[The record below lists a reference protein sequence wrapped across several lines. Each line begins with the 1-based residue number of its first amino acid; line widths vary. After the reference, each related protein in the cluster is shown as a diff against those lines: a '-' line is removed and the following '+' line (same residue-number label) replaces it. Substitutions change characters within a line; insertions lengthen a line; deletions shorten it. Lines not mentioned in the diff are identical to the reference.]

1 MRKKLIFVFFVICML
16 GFPLAIFAQGQ
27 NENSG
32 AASTKTGSTTASG
45 KFRTVP
51 LSWIVKLE
59 NKLQSNI
66 MTPHGPNG
74 EKITSPAALKL
85 SSKELKAARKLHL
98 QNYVFMV
105 ATPDTTELLNRVGMN
120 EELSQIGAPPIPFV
134 GANSVSQQIT
144 ELQDMTAKASETSFI
159 VAEAYE
165 ADTTGPAFVNLGKA
179 GVPEVHNWTT
189 PRGVNKLKDYVG
201 LMDID
206 GYGQGV
212 ASAEI
217 LAYKMHYKGN
227 VGIIYFSLTQWTNV
241 ERLKGALDTF
251 AKYPG
256 IKVVAKKGFTDP
268 SQSRS
273 IALGML
279 QAHPGIDAI
288 WATWMAGPAT
298 GAAQAVVQLGLTG
311 KVIIAAPDLGGIAG
325 ARYIADP
332 NYPIVGGAAGQEIQ
346 MGKDSIRAAVKYLLG
361 EKASGL
367 YVPSHVIP
375 AVRANLVDAFYRQT
389 QGSLG
394 NLPAS
399 VLKLL
404 KK

>member
-1 MRKKLIFVFFVICML
+1 MRRKLITVFFLVCIL
-16 GFPLAIFAQGQ
+16 GIPGTLFAQGQ
-27 NENSG
+27 NENS
-32 AASTKTGSTTASG
+32 ATTTNNTSSSSTGG

-51 LSWIVKLE
+51 LNWIVNLE
-59 NKLQSNI
+59 NKLQSTI
-66 MTPHGPNG
+66 MTPGGPNG
-74 EKITSPAALKL
+74 EKITSPATLKL
-85 SSKELKAARKLHL
+85 SPKEIAAARKLHL

-120 EELSQIGAPPIPFV
+120 EELAKFGDPPIPFV

-144 ELQDMTAKASETSFI
+144 ELQDMAAKANEMSFV

-179 GVPEVHNWTT
+179 GVPEIHNWTT

-217 LAYKMHYKGN
+217 LAYKMHYKGT
-227 VGIIYFSLTQWTNV
+227 VGIIYFALTQWTNV

-279 QAHPGIDAI
+279 QAHPNIDAI

-361 EKASGL
+361 EKISGL

-394 NLPAS
+394 NLPSS